1 MSSKPTSAYQRSF
14 TSAIGAYVLWG
25 ILPIYWK
32 LLEQVPAWEILSH
45 RIIWSFVFLLS
56 LLACTRRLGQFCA
69 DAKALIAQSQK
80 ALGILAASLLISLNW
95 LLYIWAVNNGRI
107 VEASLGYYINPLVN
121 VVLGILFLKERL
133 SRTQIAAVLLAAAGV
148 LYLALH
154 FGSLPWVAL
163 SLATT
168 FGLYSLCKKLLNI
181 GAVTSITLETLL
193 ITPIALSFLIFWHN
207 SGIPVFHSEQ
217 PVAAALLL
225 GSGIITAIPLLLFTS
240 GANGLPLSVLGFIQ
254 FLSPTISLLVGVLVY
269 HETFSSIHLASFS
282 LIWLALILFLASQTA
297 KFSQLQS
304 SLRKKLRQGE
314 RSF

>member
-32 LLEQVPAWEILSH
+32 LLEQVPAWEILTH
-45 RIIWSFVFLLS
+45 RIIWSFVFLVF

-69 DAKALIAQSQK
+69 DAKALFAQSQK

-133 SRTQIAAVLLAAAGV
+133 SHAQIASVLLAAAGV

-168 FGLYSLCKKLLNI
+168 FGLYGLCKKLLNI

-207 SGIPVFHSEQ
+207 SGIPVFHPEQ
-217 PVAAALLL
+217 PIAAALLL

-269 HETFSSIHLASFS
+269 HETFSSIHLTSFS
-282 LIWLALILFLASQTA
+282 LIWLALILFLASQTT

-304 SLRKKLRQGE
+304 GLRKKLRQE
-314 RSF
+314 DRS